1 MSAAEL
7 GTPNTL
13 LTFVFLPA
21 AIVTGCGSER
31 RPKKLFR
38 GR

>member
-1 MSAAEL
+1 MCMSAAER

-21 AIVTGCGSER
+21 AIVTGCGSE
-31 RPKKLFR
+31 
-38 GR
+38 